1 MVGIYYSATQ
11 KLIEY
16 QDSQFNSLYNSYMD
30 KMNKLVQLNEEFEK
44 LKQSYNYDLPK
55 TETYVDSSS
64 TKKTVKTSNSKKTK
78 KVSKSSKNKKVKKST
93 KTSKKSTKSKTS
105 SKGGKVTGKSGK
117 SSNNKSSKKPP
128 KDRHGKGK
136 KGEAQV
142 SKPKGQRK
150 VSKKKLVNAWNSS
163 NDYKSQLK
171 KAQKMRKNNTKNV
184 KKGQGSKFL
193 KKAWKWLNQPTKM
206 SG

>member
-1 MVGIYYSATQ
+1 MAGVYYSTTLEYLKTQ
-11 KLIEY
+11 EKQYNDLFDSYNDKLNKLIALNEK
-16 QDSQFNSLYNSYMD
+16 L
-30 KMNKLVQLNEEFEK
+30 NKLE
-44 LKQSYNYDLPK
+44 QSYQPT
-55 TETYVDSSS
+55 TEKYVDSKS

-105 SKGGKVTGKSGK
+105 SKGGKVTVKSGK
-117 SSNNKSSKKPP
+117 SSNTSSTKTSKKPP

-142 SKPKGQRK
+142 VKPKGQRK
-150 VSKKKLVNAWNSS
+150 ISKKKLVKAYHAS
-163 NDYKSQLK
+163 NDYNAQLK
-171 KAQKMRKNNTKNV
+171 KAQKMRKNNSKNV

-193 KKAWKWLNQPTKM
+193 KKAWKWLNQPSKM